1 MKKEV
6 KKQDEDKKLRPSKYE
21 DKLAV
26 KGSFLDIMKAAAKNA
41 NNKKKP

>member
-1 MKKEV
+1 MKKEAN
-6 KKQDEDKKLRPSKYE
+6 KKDDKNKLRPNKYE

>member
-6 KKQDEDKKLRPSKYE
+6 KKKDDKSKTRPTKYE

-41 NNKKKP
+41 NNKKKT

>member
-1 MKKEV
+1 MKKEE
-6 KKQDEDKKLRPSKYE
+6 KKKDDKNKHRPNKYE

-26 KGSFLDIMKAAAKNA
+26 KGSFIDIMKAAAKNA